1 MQALFIFFAYFKI
14 REKNM
19 PCYEEK
25 NDFYL
30 KIRLLFLLPQMK
42 GDLAIMAKLESKFQK
57 ELIDEIKRTYPG
69 CIALKNDAGYIQG
82 FPDWTIL
89 YKDKWVA
96 LEIKRDEGAN
106 RQPNQEYYISK
117 LDDMSYA
124 AFVYPENKDKVLQE
138 LSVIFGR

>member
-1 MQALFIFFAYFKI
+1 MKRRTL
-14 REKNM
+14 
-19 PCYEEK
+19 
-25 NDFYL
+25 FYL
-30 KIRLLFLLPQMK
+30 KMRLLFLLAQMK

-96 LEIKRDEGAN
+96 LEIKRDEGAIK
-106 RQPNQEYYISK
+106 QPNQEYYISK

-124 AFVYPENKDKVLQE
+124 AFVYPENKDRVLQE